1 MAVRFVVTGRV
12 QGVGFRWFVA
22 RAAHAMGIKGYARNL
37 SDGRVEILA
46 EGPDEALTKLE
57 QRIRV
62 GPDHSW
68 VQEVVRTEQPG
79 ELNGINDFEIK

>member
-1 MAVRFVVTGRV
+1 
-12 QGVGFRWFVA
+12 
-22 RAAHAMGIKGYARNL
+22 
-37 SDGRVEILA
+37 VEILA
-46 EGPDEALTKLE
+46 DGPNEALTKLE

-68 VQEVVRTEQPG
+68 VQEVVRTEEPG